1 MKKKQNNTLNEETK
15 EIKTLIIITVIII
28 VISVGLYFLTEKS
41 LNKQN
46 NSGELPEGVISYSE
60 IMVGTMFDRPYK
72 EYYVFLYSNEDEE
85 VYKLD
90 SLYTNYEEKEN
101 SKKIYFIDIDNGFN
115 EFIKSDKA
123 NKKPTNASEVKINN
137 RALILIKDGKVSK
150 YYETLEEIEKVLN

>member
-1 MKKKQNNTLNEETK
+1 M
-15 EIKTLIIITVIII
+15 
-28 VISVGLYFLTEKS
+28 
-41 LNKQN
+41 
-46 NSGELPEGVISYSE
+46 
-60 IMVGTMFDRPYK
+60 
-72 EYYVFLYSNEDEE
+72 
-85 VYKLD
+85 YKLD